1 MSNGYELARPAA
13 LSCPEC
19 AGTMYR
25 DVHQG
30 LLQFRCHT
38 GHRLTGEAMLHA
50 QLARL
55 EYRLGSC
62 FALLNE
68 RAELCRQL
76 GEAAREAGQEA
87 HHLGA
92 AREQALERAR
102 SVQTLME
109 APWLRPE
116 NLTAPG

>member
-19 AGTMYR
+19 AGTLHR
-25 DVHQG
+25 EVHHG
-30 LLQFRCHT
+30 LLQFRCHI

-50 QLARL
+50 QLALL

-62 FALLNE
+62 VALLNE
-68 RAELCRQL
+68 RAELCREL
-76 GEAAREAGQEA
+76 GETARKAGQAA

-92 AREQALERAR
+92 AREEALERAR
-102 SVQTLME
+102 TVRTLLE

-116 NLTAPG
+116 NLSETG